1 MRKNIIAGNWKMNK
15 TASQASE
22 FLSYVASRMDSKDEV
37 VIFPPYLSVA
47 AAVAAL
53 KGTKVRV
60 GVQNMHFEDAGA
72 FTGEVSA
79 DMVLESG
86 CEYVL
91 IGHSERRKYFAE
103 TDETVNL
110 KVKKALAKGLIPMV
124 CVGEDLDEREKDL
137 TFDVIARQLRRGLED
152 VAPSS
157 VVIAYEPVWAIG
169 TGKTAT
175 DEQAQEVCAFIRKSL
190 SEMGFDAAEISILY
204 GGSVKGSNITSLMS
218 MPDIDGALVGGA
230 ALTEDFINIINY

>member
-22 FLSYVASRMDSKDEV
+22 FLSSVASRMDSKDEV

-137 TFDVIARQLRRGLED
+137 TFDVIARQLRRGLEG

-190 SEMGFDAAEISILY
+190 SEMGFDAADISILY

>member
-22 FLSYVASRMDSKDEV
+22 FLSSIASRMDSKDEV

-137 TFDVIARQLRRGLED
+137 TFDVIARQLRVGLEG
-152 VAPSS
+152 VAPAS

>member
-22 FLSYVASRMDSKDEV
+22 FLSCVASRMDSKDEV

-53 KGTKVRV
+53 KGTKVKV

-137 TFDVIARQLRRGLED
+137 TFDVIARQLRVGLEG
-152 VAPSS
+152 VAPAS

>member
-22 FLSYVASRMDSKDEV
+22 FLSSVASRMDSKDEV

-152 VAPSS
+152 VAPAS

>member
-15 TASQASE
+15 TASQTSE
-22 FLSYVASRMDSKDEV
+22 FLSSVASRMDSGDEV
-37 VIFPPYLSVA
+37 VVFPPYLSIA
-47 AAVAAL
+47 RAVSAL
-53 KGTKVRV
+53 RGTKVRV
-60 GVQNMHFEDAGA
+60 GAQNMHFEDSGA
-72 FTGEVSA
+72 YTGEVSA

-110 KVKKALAKGLIPMV
+110 KVKKALEKGLIPMV
-124 CVGEDLDEREKDL
+124 CVGEDLQEREEDL
-137 TFDVIARQLRRGLED
+137 TFEVISRQLGTGLSGI
-152 VAPSS
+152 APAE

-175 DEQAQEVCAFIRKSL
+175 DEQAQEVCAFIRKTL
-190 SEMGFDAAEISILY
+190 GEMGFDAPSISILY
-204 GGSVKGSNITSLMS
+204 GGSVKGSNISSLMA

>member
-15 TASQASE
+15 TASQTSE
-22 FLSYVASRMDSKDEV
+22 FLSSVASRMDSKDEV

-53 KGTKVRV
+53 KGTKVKV

-124 CVGEDLDEREKDL
+124 CVGEDLEEREKDL

-152 VAPSS
+152 VAPAS

>member
-22 FLSYVASRMDSKDEV
+22 FLSSVASRMDSKDEV

-137 TFDVIARQLRRGLED
+137 TFDVIARQLRRGLEG

-204 GGSVKGSNITSLMS
+204 GGSVKGSNITSLMA

>member
-22 FLSYVASRMDSKDEV
+22 FLSSVASRMDSKDEV

-137 TFDVIARQLRRGLED
+137 TFDVIARQLRRGLEG

-204 GGSVKGSNITSLMS
+204 GGSVKGSNITSLMA

-230 ALTEDFINIINY
+230 ALTEDFI

>member
-22 FLSYVASRMDSKDEV
+22 FLHELSSRMGSKDEV
-37 VIFPPYLSVA
+37 VIFPPYLSVS
-47 AAVAAL
+47 AAVDAL

-60 GVQNMHFEDAGA
+60 GVQNMHFEDSGA
-72 FTGEVSA
+72 YTGEISA
-79 DMVLESG
+79 DMILESG

-110 KVKKALAKGLIPMV
+110 KTKKALEKGLIPMV

-137 TFDVIARQLRRGLED
+137 TFDVIGRQLEVGLSGI
-152 VAPSS
+152 APAS

-169 TGKTAT
+169 TGRTAT
-175 DEQAQEVCAFIRKSL
+175 DE
-190 SEMGFDAAEISILY
+190 
-204 GGSVKGSNITSLMS
+204 
-218 MPDIDGALVGGA
+218 
-230 ALTEDFINIINY
+230 

>member
-22 FLSYVASRMDSKDEV
+22 FLSSVASRMDSKDEV

-137 TFDVIARQLRRGLED
+137 TFDVIARQLRRGLEG

>member
-22 FLSYVASRMDSKDEV
+22 FLSSVASRMDSKDEV

-152 VAPSS
+152 VAPAS

-230 ALTEDFINIINY
+230 ALTEDFINTINY